1 MHTRPDGWY
10 EVGSDTRPRRGD
22 GGIASPAA
30 KLLFAFA
37 TLTASRTAAAR
48 LARWSEVD
56 LEKRVWTVPA
66 EPMKAKREH
75 RIPLATE
82 TIQVWLTLSD
92 WLTTRDLCSRRS
104 PDIGTAG
111 DEYAE

>member
-1 MHTRPDGWY
+1 
-10 EVGSDTRPRRGD
+10 
-22 GGIASPAA
+22 
-30 KLLFAFA
+30 
-37 TLTASRTAAAR
+37 
-48 LARWSEVD
+48 
-56 LEKRVWTVPA
+56 
-66 EPMKAKREH
+66 MKAKREH